1 VAFASLAF
9 AAFAPVGLCLVPLG
23 ALLAVSRPRTRSEIL
38 VAALIC
44 GLALLWL
51 LQPGEPPDQL
61 ARTVAV
67 IGGATFVLASV
78 YSRSSVTHRALLA
91 VTASAVAVA
100 LLFPLL
106 GWNWDA
112 IRWWVEH
119 RTGFAVRL
127 ALGQLVAAGASGSGA
142 TSVSEI
148 ERWFESGVRVLADQ
162 YAAMLAV
169 QLLAGLALAAAI
181 YYRAHRRPWGTP
193 PGRFRDF
200 RFSEHLGWVGAVAL
214 VVVLIP
220 RLAVAKGAALN
231 LLVVTG
237 LLYGLRG
244 LAVTAFGIALL
255 GGAGCGTAA
264 LFALLALF
272 VLPAGLAGAIVL
284 GVVDAGLD
292 LRKRWVTP
300 RG

>member
-1 VAFASLAF
+1 
-9 AAFAPVGLCLVPLG
+9 
-23 ALLAVSRPRTRSEIL
+23 
-38 VAALIC
+38 
-44 GLALLWL
+44 
-51 LQPGEPPDQL
+51 
-61 ARTVAV
+61 
-67 IGGATFVLASV
+67 
-78 YSRSSVTHRALLA
+78 LA
-91 VTASAVAVA
+91 VTTSAVGLV

-106 GWNWDA
+106 GWSWDP

-127 ALGQLVAAGASGSGA
+127 ALGQLGAAGASGPGA
-142 TSVSEI
+142 TSVPEI

-162 YAAMLAV
+162 YAAILAI
-169 QLLAGLALAAAI
+169 QLLAGLALTAAI
-181 YYRAHRRPWGTP
+181 YYRAQPRPWGTP

-220 RLAVAKGAALN
+220 RLAAAKGAALN

-264 LFALLALF
+264 LFVLLTLF
-272 VLPAGLAGAIVL
+272 VLPAVVAGAIVL
-284 GVVDAGLD
+284 GVVDAGMD
-292 LRKRWVTP
+292 LRRRWAAP
-300 RG
+300 RA

>member
-1 VAFASLAF
+1 VAFASLAI

-23 ALLAVSRPRTRSEIL
+23 ALLAASRPRTRSEIL
-38 VAALIC
+38 VAAVIC

-51 LQPGEPPDQL
+51 LEPGEPPDQL
-61 ARTVAV
+61 ARAVAV
-67 IGGATFVLASV
+67 IGGATFVLATV

-91 VTASAVAVA
+91 VTVSAVASV

-106 GWNWDA
+106 GWSWDV

-127 ALGQLVAAGASGSGA
+127 ALGQLGAGAGGPGA
-142 TSVSEI
+142 ASVPEI

-162 YAAMLAV
+162 YAAILAI
-169 QLLAGLALAAAI
+169 QLLAGVALAAAI
-181 YYRAHRRPWGTP
+181 YYRAQRRPWGTP

-220 RLAVAKGAALN
+220 RLAAAKGAALN

-264 LFALLALF
+264 LFVLLTLF
-272 VLPAGLAGAIVL
+272 VLPAVVAGAIVL
-284 GVVDAGLD
+284 GVVDAGMD
-292 LRKRWVTP
+292 LRKRWATP
-300 RG
+300 RV

>member
-1 VAFASLAF
+1 
-9 AAFAPVGLCLVPLG
+9 
-23 ALLAVSRPRTRSEIL
+23 
-38 VAALIC
+38 
-44 GLALLWL
+44 
-51 LQPGEPPDQL
+51 
-61 ARTVAV
+61 
-67 IGGATFVLASV
+67 
-78 YSRSSVTHRALLA
+78 
-91 VTASAVAVA
+91 
-100 LLFPLL
+100 
-106 GWNWDA
+106 
-112 IRWWVEH
+112 
-119 RTGFAVRL
+119 VRL
-127 ALGQLVAAGASGSGA
+127 ALGQLAAAGASGPGA
-142 TSVSEI
+142 GSVPEI
-148 ERWFESGVRVLADQ
+148 ERWFESGVQVLADQ
-162 YAAMLAV
+162 YGAILAV

-200 RFSEHLGWVGAVAL
+200 RFSEHLGWVGVVAL

-244 LAVTAFGIALL
+244 LAVTAFGLALL